1 MSVNVPAG
9 SSRVT
14 VRPGKEKERVVVD
27 EALAEAIRDGAV
39 LEERMGVIKA
49 QLDERKEQI
58 RAFAL
63 ALDVDTKVV
72 TLTAEDGVAKVTFKD
87 SVAIPDGEALRAY
100 LGERFDDLVT
110 VETKYKP
117 SAKLVDQAADGDG
130 DAKLREFLA
139 VKAQTPSVT
148 LERKY
153 D

>member
-1 MSVNVPAG
+1 MTVNVPAG
-9 SSRVT
+9 PSNVT

-27 EALAEAIRDGAV
+27 AALAEAIRDGAV
-39 LEERMGVIKA
+39 LEERMGIIKG
-49 QLDERKEQI
+49 QLDERKETI

-72 TLTAEDGVAKVTFKD
+72 TLATEDGVAKVTFKD
-87 SVAIPDGEALRAY
+87 AVAIPDGPALKAY

-117 SAKLVDQAADGDG
+117 SPKLVDAAADGDG
-130 DAKLREFLA
+130 DAKLREFLT
-139 VKAQTPSVT
+139 VNAQTPSVAFKR
-148 LERKY
+148 EF